1 MAGVDYYPLIFRA
14 VLRLPGNTRKGR
26 LELYDHARKTLAA
39 QPIPAPE
46 IKGELCALEFA
57 IRAVEKSP
65 LEMFGARGST
75 VWLVFSIFFLKVLWI
90 TDATSMSLHWVIR
103 PWNRRLLPKK

>member
-14 VLRLPGNTRKGR
+14 VLRLPSNTRKAR

-39 QPIPAPE
+39 QPMPASE
-46 IKGELCALEFA
+46 IKRELRALEFA

-65 LEMFGARGST
+65 LEIPGTRGST
-75 VWLVFSIFFLKVLWI
+75 AWLVISIFLLKVLWI
-90 TDATSMSLHWVIR
+90 IDATSMSLHWVIR

>member
-14 VLRLPGNTRKGR
+14 VLKLPTNSRKAR

-39 QPIPAPE
+39 QPLSAPE
-46 IKGELCALEFA
+46 IKREFRALEFA

-65 LEMFGARGST
+65 LEIPGTRGST
-75 VWLVFSIFFLKVLWI
+75 AWLVVSIFFLKVLWAM
-90 TDATSMSLHWVIR
+90 DVTSMSLHWVIR
-103 PWNRRLLPKK
+103 PWNRRLSPKK